1 MCSADAWMTRRSR
14 NSSRVARVLGSGL
27 LLFASAA
34 IGAPS
39 YRDLREIEPVQGDA
53 SAGAKKATVCFAC
66 HGANGVPAAP
76 IFPRL
81 AGQRS
86 DYLYQ
91 RLLSFKQAKP
101 KDPYYS
107 TSAMTPNAQN
117 LSDADMR
124 DVAAFFFTQ
133 EPPASDTK
141 PAGGGRGETLFKA
154 GDPGRGIPP
163 CQGCHGPNAAGPS
176 VHKGPFLAAPSL
188 RGQNAPY
195 LIARLMSFQAGRPS
209 TTTNDFIMSGVA
221 RSLDDESIQA
231 VAGWLSALSP
241 QGDR

>member
-1 MCSADAWMTRRSR
+1 MTRR
-14 NSSRVARVLGSGL
+14 ARHSSGL
-27 LLFASAA
+27 AALLGAGLLWLASGA

-39 YRDLREIEPVQGDA
+39 YRDLRGIEPVHGDA
-53 SAGAKKATVCFAC
+53 SAGANKATVCFAC

-76 IFPRL
+76 MFPRL
-81 AGQRS
+81 AGQHA

-101 KDPYYS
+101 KDAYYS
-107 TSAMTPNAQN
+107 TSAMTPYARN

-124 DVAAFFFTQ
+124 DLAAYFSAQ
-133 EPPASDTK
+133 EPPVSDTQ
-141 PAGGGRGETLFKA
+141 PVGEGRGETLFEA

-176 VHKGPFLAAPSL
+176 VHTGPLLAAPSL
-188 RGQNAPY
+188 RGQHAPY
-195 LIARLMSFQAGRPS
+195 LIARLTSFRAARPS
-209 TTTNDFIMSGVA
+209 TTTNDFIMGGVA
-221 RSLDDESIQA
+221 RNLDDESIQA
-231 VAGWLSALSP
+231 VARWLSSLSP

>member
-1 MCSADAWMTRRSR
+1 MSRRSR
-14 NSSRVARVLGSGL
+14 HSSRVATVLGTGL
-27 LLFASAA
+27 LWFASAA
-34 IGAPS
+34 IGASP
-39 YRDLREIEPVQGDA
+39 YRDLREIEPVHGDA
-53 SAGAKKATVCFAC
+53 SAGAKKATACFAC

-76 IFPRL
+76 LFPRL
-81 AGQRS
+81 AGQRA

-101 KDPYYS
+101 KDAYYS
-107 TSAMTPNAQN
+107 TSAMTPNARN

-124 DVAAFFFTQ
+124 DLAAFFSAQ
-133 EPPASDTK
+133 APPANASETK
-141 PAGGGRGETLFKA
+141 PAGEARGAALFEA

-176 VHKGPFLAAPSL
+176 VPTGPFLAAPSL

-195 LIARLMSFQAGRPS
+195 LIARLTSFHAGRPS
-209 TTTNDFIMSGVA
+209 TTTNDFIMGGVA
-221 RSLDDESIQA
+221 RNLDDESIQA
-231 VAGWLSALSP
+231 VAAWLSSLLP